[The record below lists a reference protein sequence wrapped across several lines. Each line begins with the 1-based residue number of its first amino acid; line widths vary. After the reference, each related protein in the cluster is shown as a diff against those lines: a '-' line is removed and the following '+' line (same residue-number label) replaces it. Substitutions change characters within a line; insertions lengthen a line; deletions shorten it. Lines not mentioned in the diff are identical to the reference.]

1 MKVINKKFS
10 VGIFSALVLFS
21 SLYAVIT
28 MLSGTADALNYN
40 EYLNASDDYIY
51 SNYISTDLKIA
62 LNRYTFRRP
71 APYLQDITKADVKA
85 VTHLNISNSNF
96 YSQYDLRQSL
106 QPFSENVISV
116 DISNNKIEGALYMF
130 DDYANL
136 KYLIADNNN
145 LTAFSGMMRTRKLEL
160 ISVNNNKIT
169 DLSIVASQTSQNIVV
184 EANNNKIDT
193 IGIGPIHGYAQNNPE
208 GVLRFYVNNNKI
220 NNFGPIDPSWNAKRV
235 RITGTALNQDFG
247 GITINSRAL
256 TPDGVVRVQ
265 GSNPVRGAGARTA
278 GEYATTDSVQ
288 RCYMMTSYD
297 CISIVRTPDMGES
310 GVIDVNYPPQASDQI
325 IFSGTLKVNYANL
338 NVNKPTIE
346 GDFSEITVEENE
358 TFDSNQLVTGV
369 SAKDYAGSAIEVTN
383 NIAEIGL
390 NTPNPKPGVY
400 TVVYSAKDYYDQVV
414 TQSRTV
420 VIKGEVIP
428 EPNPTPDPDP
438 APDPA
443 PIPNTTPDPDNGSG
457 TIKNDENQSA
467 SEINNGSTNN
477 NDQKTANNNSGTAKG
492 GVGAPETGFLRLGK
506 FGDAIKD
513 IAIWAGMMLIVW
525 FSIKGIN
532 GKSKIKLR

>member
-1 MKVINKKFS
+1 MKVINKKFF
-10 VGIFSALVLFS
+10 VGVFSALVLFS

-62 LNRYTFRRP
+62 LNRYTFSRP
-71 APYLQDITKADVKA
+71 APYSQDITKADVKT
-85 VTHLNISNSNF
+85 VTHLNISNSNL
-96 YSQYDLRQSL
+96 YNSSVSESL
-106 QPFSENVISV
+106 YPFGENVISA
-116 DISNNKIEGALYMF
+116 DISNNRFYGYLDMF
-130 DDYANL
+130 SNFANL
-136 KYLIADNNN
+136 RYLMADNNE
-145 LTAFSGMMRTRKLEL
+145 LLGFSSMRTNKLEL

-169 DLSIVASQTSQNIVV
+169 SLSVVAYQTSQNIIV
-184 EANNNKIDT
+184 EANNNQIDT
-193 IGIGPIHGYAQNNPE
+193 SGIGPIYNYAYNNPE

-220 NNFGPIDPSWNAKRV
+220 NNFGPINPSFNAKRV

-247 GITINSRAL
+247 STTINSRAL

-265 GSNPVRGAGARTA
+265 GTNPVRGAGAITA
-278 GEYATTDSVQ
+278 GEYTITGSVQ

-310 GVIDVNYPPQASDQI
+310 GVINVNYPPRTSDQI

-358 TFDSNQLVTGV
+358 IFDSNQLITGV

-400 TVVYSAKDYYDQVV
+400 TVVYSA
-414 TQSRTV
+414 
-420 VIKGEVIP
+420 
-428 EPNPTPDPDP
+428 
-438 APDPA
+438 
-443 PIPNTTPDPDNGSG
+443 
-457 TIKNDENQSA
+457 
-467 SEINNGSTNN
+467 
-477 NDQKTANNNSGTAKG
+477 
-492 GVGAPETGFLRLGK
+492 
-506 FGDAIKD
+506 
-513 IAIWAGMMLIVW
+513 
-525 FSIKGIN
+525 
-532 GKSKIKLR
+532 